1 MDGLVSLARWEML
14 ILLGGLMAT
23 VVYKLFTGGIDM
35 SGLLTVKGG
44 PDDQSFSASRAQ
56 MLMAT
61 VVAGMY
67 YLLQVIDN
75 PSAKSLPEMP
85 PALVAIL
92 GGSHAIYL
100 GGKARSLLFGNRGG
114 NSSK

>member
-1 MDGLVSLARWEML
+1 MDGLISFARWEMI
-14 ILLGGLMAT
+14 ILLGGLMLA

-44 PDDQSFSASRAQ
+44 PDDQSFSSSRAQ

-61 VVAGMY
+61 LITGMY
-67 YLLQVIDN
+67 YVLQVIDN
-75 PSAKSLPEMP
+75 PSATSLPELP
-85 PALVAIL
+85 PTLVAIL

-100 GGKARSLLFGNRGG
+100 GGKARHLLFGKRRDND
-114 NSSK
+114 